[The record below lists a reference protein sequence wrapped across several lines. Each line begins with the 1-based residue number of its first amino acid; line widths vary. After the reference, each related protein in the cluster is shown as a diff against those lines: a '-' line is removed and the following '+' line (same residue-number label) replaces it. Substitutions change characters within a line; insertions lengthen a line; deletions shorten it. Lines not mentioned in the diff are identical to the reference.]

1 MKKINLVLILLL
13 TLGLSACS
21 KAKTQAV
28 EKPQDQVV
36 KVHFS
41 KKYQVN
47 ATPTLIFHGAMSNY
61 HAEESLVKK
70 AKKLGFTNN
79 VIRANVDPDGK
90 VSFQGTLKRDAVNPV
105 VEVNYQNNVQLILP
119 KAGMYAVN
127 VVKALKEQY
136 GIQKINMVAHSLGNM
151 SVMYYLLY
159 SQEQKL
165 PKLNKQVAIAGLFD
179 GIKMTNATEDM
190 RQPSNLK
197 LNSAGKPNKMNST
210 YRTFLKLGKTYS
222 QDQIPVLNIVG
233 DVKGKSDGLVSNIS
247 SESLKYLV
255 GSDSNYQL
263 RKYEGPA
270 ADHGRLT
277 YNTQV
282 TTDIVNF
289 LWNQKN

>member
-13 TLGLSACS
+13 SLGLSACS

-28 EKPQDQVV
+28 QSPQDQVV

-47 ATPTLIFHGAMSNY
+47 TTPTLIFHGAMSNY

-70 AKKLGFTNN
+70 AKQVGFTNN
-79 VIRANVDPDGK
+79 IIRADVDPDGK
-90 VSFQGTLKRDAVNPV
+90 VTFTGSLKKNAINPV
-105 VEVNYQNNVQLILP
+105 VEVNYENNIQFNLP

-127 VVKALKEQY
+127 VVKALKQQY
-136 GIQKINMVAHSLGNM
+136 NIKKVNMVAHSLGNM
-151 SVMYYLLY
+151 SVMYYLLE
-159 SQEQKL
+159 SQRENL

-179 GIKMTNATEDM
+179 GVSLPGATEDM
-190 RQPSNLK
+190 LEPNDLK
-197 LNSAGKPNKMNST
+197 LAANGKPNKMNST
-210 YRTFLKLGKTYS
+210 YRQLLKLRKLYS
-222 QDQIPVLNIVG
+222 HDQIPVLNIIG
-233 DVKGKSDGLVSNIS
+233 NKEDNSDGLVSNVS

-263 RKYEGPA
+263 QKYEGPA

-282 TTDIVNF
+282 TTNIVNF
-289 LWNQKN
+289 LWN

>member
-1 MKKINLVLILLL
+1 MLLL

-28 EKPQDQVV
+28 QSPQDQVV

-70 AKKLGFTNN
+70 AQRLGLTNN
-79 VIRANVDPDGK
+79 VIRANVDPDGR
-90 VSFQGTLKRDAVNPV
+90 VTFVGALKQNAVNPI
-105 VEVNYQNNVQLILP
+105 VEVNYENNIQFNLP

-127 VVKALKEQY
+127 VVKALQQQY
-136 GIQKINMVAHSLGNM
+136 KIKRVNMVAHSLGNM
-151 SVMYYLLY
+151 SVMYYLLK
-159 SQEQKL
+159 SQKEKL
-165 PKLNKQVAIAGLFD
+165 PVLNKQVAIAGLFD
-179 GIKMTNATEDM
+179 GVNLPGATEDM
-190 RQPSNLK
+190 RQPNNLK
-197 LNSAGKPNKMNST
+197 LNAAGKPNKMNST
-210 YRTFLKLGKTYS
+210 YRQLLKLRKLYS
-222 QDQIPVLNIVG
+222 HNQIPVLNIVG
-233 DVKGKSDGLVSNIS
+233 NKEDNSDGLVSNAS

-255 GSDSNYQL
+255 GSDRNYHLQ
-263 RKYEGPA
+263 KYYGSS

-282 TTDIVNF
+282 TTEIVNF
-289 LWNQKN
+289 LWN

>member
-1 MKKINLVLILLL
+1 
-13 TLGLSACS
+13 
-21 KAKTQAV
+21 
-28 EKPQDQVV
+28 
-36 KVHFS
+36 
-41 KKYQVN
+41 
-47 ATPTLIFHGAMSNY
+47 MSNY

-210 YRTFLKLGKTYS
+210 YRTFLKLRKTYS